1 MKKSKHDCDL
11 KSCFFCTL
19 CLKDWLPA
27 VDANRKTY
35 HYKKGE
41 VIFKEGD
48 PVTGVY
54 FVYQGKVKVHKQW
67 GDKELI
73 IRFANKGQI
82 FGHRGLGHN
91 NIYPISGTALEP
103 TEACFIDIDFFS
115 TTLKV
120 NHEFL
125 YNLMLFFADD
135 LQESERRMR
144 NLAHMPVRGRLAQAL
159 VALEEKFGKTVEGYI
174 DIHLSRQDI
183 ASYVGSTYETIFRLM
198 NEFIEEDLVEVS
210 GKDITIK
217 DGKRLLTV
225 TQESIAQASSQDR

>member
-11 KSCFFCTL
+11 NSCFFCTL

-27 VDANRKTY
+27 VNAHRKTF

-41 VIFKEGD
+41 IIFSEGE

-54 FVYQGKVKVHKQW
+54 FVYRGKVKVHKQW

-73 IRFANKGQI
+73 IRFANQGQI

-91 NIYPISGTALEP
+91 NVYPISGTAIEP
-103 TEACFIDIDFFS
+103 TEACFIDIDFFHS
-115 TTLKV
+115 SLKV
-120 NHEFL
+120 NQDFL
-125 YNLMLFFADD
+125 LNLMLFFADD

-159 VALEEKFGKTVEGYI
+159 VALEEKFGKTTEGFI
-174 DIHLSRQDI
+174 NIHLSRQDI

-198 NEFIEEDLVEVS
+198 NEFIEEGLVEVS
-210 GKDITIK
+210 GKDILIK
-217 DGKRLLTV
+217 DSKKLLIV
-225 TQESIAQASSQDR
+225 TQESIS

>member
-11 KSCFFCTL
+11 KSCFFCTQ

-27 VDANRKTY
+27 VDANRKTF

-54 FVYQGKVKVHKQW
+54 FVFQGKVKVHKQW

-73 IRFANKGQI
+73 IRFAKKGQI

-91 NIYPISGTALEP
+91 SIYPISGTALEP
-103 TEACFIDIDFFS
+103 TEACFIDIDFFL

-120 NHEFL
+120 NHNFL
-125 YNLMLFFADD
+125 LELMLFFADD

-159 VALEEKFGKTVEGYI
+159 VALEEKFGKTAEGYI
-174 DIHLSRQDI
+174 DIHLSRQDL

-198 NEFIEEDLVEVS
+198 NEFIEQGLVEVT
-210 GKDITIK
+210 GKDILIK
-217 DGKRLLTV
+217 DTKSLLTV
-225 TQESIAQASSQDR
+225 TQESIS

>member
-11 KSCFFCTL
+11 NSCFFCTL

-27 VDANRKTY
+27 IDTHRKTF

-41 VIFKEGD
+41 LIFHEGD
-48 PVTGVY
+48 PVAGVY
-54 FVYQGKVKVHKQW
+54 FVYKGTVKVHKQW

-73 IRFANKGQI
+73 IRFANQGQI

-91 NIYPISGTALEP
+91 NIYPVSGTAIEP
-103 TEACFIDIDFFS
+103 TEACFIGIDFFN

-125 YNLMLFFADD
+125 LNLMLFFADD

-159 VALEEKFGKTVEGYI
+159 VAFEEKFGKTKEGFI
-174 DIHLSRQDI
+174 NIRLSRQDI

-198 NEFIEEDLVEVS
+198 NEFIEEGLVEVS
-210 GKDITIK
+210 GKDIVIK
-217 DGKRLLTV
+217 DSKKLLIV
-225 TQESIAQASSQDR
+225 TQESIS

>member
-27 VDANRKTY
+27 IDAHRKTF

-41 VIFKEGD
+41 IIFQEGD

-54 FVYQGKVKVHKQW
+54 FVFNGKVKVHKQW

-103 TEACFIDIDFFS
+103 TEACFIGIDFFH

-120 NHEFL
+120 NHDFL
-125 YNLMLFFADD
+125 FNLMMFFADD

-159 VALEEKFGKTVEGYI
+159 LALEEKFGCTAEGNI

-198 NEFIEEDLVEVS
+198 NEFIEEGLVEVS
-210 GKDITIK
+210 GKDILIK
-217 DGKRLLTV
+217 DGKKFFLV
-225 TQESIAQASSQDR
+225 GK

>member
-27 VDANRKTY
+27 IDANRKTY

-48 PVTGVY
+48 AVTGVY
-54 FVYQGKVKVHKQW
+54 FVYNGKVKVHKQW

-73 IRFANKGQI
+73 IRFANKSQI

-159 VALEEKFGKTVEGYI
+159 VALEEKFGKTEAGFI

-198 NEFIEEDLVEVS
+198 NEFIEEGLVEAL

-217 DGKRLLTV
+217 DSQRLLTV
-225 TQESIAQASSQDR
+225 TQESISQFNLG